1 MTPVTDRPATA
12 AEVRDIVGN
21 IDETVIAEIVGTGAS
36 PAEVTAAFTHLNA
49 DDYMGGDLERPAAG
63 KVGAVL
69 AILEAQLPEP
79 EEGGPAG

>member
-1 MTPVTDRPATA
+1 M
-12 AEVRDIVGN
+12 
-21 IDETVIAEIVGTGAS
+21 IAEIVGTPVGTLRS
-36 PAEVTAAFTHLNA
+36 RMVTAAFTYLNA

-79 EEGGPAG
+79 EEGSPAG